1 MNKIKN
7 QIKYSEIYAE
17 VLASLGGDMGSS
29 FIYVPKKVVVRM
41 WEKLPN
47 NNCGWSLTDDDIEII
62 YDL

>member
-17 VLASLGGDMGSS
+17 VLATLGGDIASS
-29 FIYVPKKVVVRM
+29 FIYVPKQVVVRM

-47 NNCGWSLTDDDIEII
+47 NNYGWSLTDDDVEII